1 MSRDEG
7 STTITSPGV
16 SNATTINPARF
27 FTMEGGLGD
36 NIIHVINPASL
47 GSLASVT
54 TSATNSGLPANMQT
68 ITIQPGTFPIPIN
81 LAQQMVRQKQ
91 TPLFP
96 LTQLT
101 LIFCCLAKV
110 IMAIF
115 NKQC

>member
-1 MSRDEG
+1 
-7 STTITSPGV
+7 
-16 SNATTINPARF
+16 
-27 FTMEGGLGD
+27 MEGGLGD

-91 TPLFP
+91 TPLFL

-101 LIFCCLAKV
+101 LIFSCLAKV

>member
-7 STTITSPGV
+7 STSITSPGV

-81 LAQQMVRQKQ
+81 LAQWKLSLRLGTLLLHLEADKKKQK
-91 TPLFP
+91 
-96 LTQLT
+96 
-101 LIFCCLAKV
+101 
-110 IMAIF
+110 
-115 NKQC
+115 NKYIR